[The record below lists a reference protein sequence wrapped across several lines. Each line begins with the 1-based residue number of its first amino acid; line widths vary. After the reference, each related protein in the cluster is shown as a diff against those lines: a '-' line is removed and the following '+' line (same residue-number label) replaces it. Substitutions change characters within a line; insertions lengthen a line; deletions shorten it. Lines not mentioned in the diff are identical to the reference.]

1 MLPVTLDHC
10 VIHVTDWERSNAFY
24 TKVLGAELITR
35 PVGYAYRFGDRQLN
49 VHGPGVEAGRSRAA
63 AGGAGQQRSVLRM
76 ARPDRRR
83 RSRISNAAASRIESG
98 PMQRFGAKGAGTSV
112 YFRDPDGSLMEFMSY
127 VRRAKERHERSTRQA
142 RSDLF
147 ARRYS
152 GAAGRRRGA
161 ASHRHETARSAAA
174 GDPRRRLQSVD
185 LAGRTVL
192 YIYPRTGV
200 PGVELPP
207 GWDDIPGARGCTP
220 QSCGFRDHFAELK
233 ELGVDHVFG
242 LSTQDTAYQ
251 REAAER
257 LHLPFP
263 MLSDA
268 ELKFA
273 RALKLPTFSAAG
285 MTLLKRMALVVDDG
299 VIVKVFYPVFPPD
312 KNAAEVIA
320 WLRSQADVHR
330 KIGLA
335 AK

>member
-24 TKVLGAELITR
+24 TTVLGAELITR
-35 PVGYAYRFGDRQLN
+35 PIGYAYRFGDRQLN
-49 VHGPGVEAGRSRAA
+49 VHGPGVAPAEVARLPVAPGNSDLCFEWNGPISDAVAHLGRCRIAIEA
-63 AGGAGQQRSVLRM
+63 
-76 ARPDRRR
+76 
-83 RSRISNAAASRIESG
+83 G

-127 VRRAKERHERSTRQA
+127 VGAPAMREAPGKHDPTFLPADIPVPQ
-142 RSDLF
+142 DD
-147 ARRYS
+147 
-152 GAAGRRRGA
+152 GAARHLAGTKLPDLPLPATRGGA
-161 ASHRHETARSAAA
+161 FNLSII
-174 GDPRRRLQSVD
+174 
-185 LAGRTVL
+185 AGRTVL

-263 MLSDA
+263 ILSDA
-268 ELKFA
+268 ELKFTH
-273 RALKLPTFSAAG
+273 ALKLPTFSTAG
-285 MTLLKRMALVVDDG
+285 MTLLKRMALVIDDG
-299 VIVKVFYPVFPPD
+299 VITKVFYPVFPPD
-312 KNAAEVIA
+312 KNAADVVA
-320 WLRSQADVHR
+320 WLR
-330 KIGLA
+330 
-335 AK
+335 AKG